1 MTVLGIDPGLAN
13 IGWGVIDS
21 KDQKFH
27 LIDYG
32 HLTTK
37 AHTPVEDRIQRIGKE
52 CSNLLDTHKIDALGI
67 EDIFYFQNKSSAI
80 SVAKV
85 IGAIYYVASL
95 HEVPVFSYSPLQI
108 KTSITGFGRAD
119 KKQVQ
124 EMVKILLGLPKIPKP
139 DHAADALATA
149 ICHCTQSLAKERIG
163 I

>member
-1 MTVLGIDPGLAN
+1 MIVLGIDPGLAN
-13 IGWGVIDS
+13 IGWGLIDS
-21 KDQKFH
+21 TNQQFR

-37 AHTPVEDRIQRIGKE
+37 AHTPVEERIQHIGKD
-52 CSNLLDTHKIDALGI
+52 CSDILASHCVDALSI

-80 SVAKV
+80 SVAKA

-95 HEVPVFSYSPLQI
+95 HDVPVFSYSPLQI
-108 KTSITGFGRAD
+108 KTSITGYGRSD
-119 KKQVQ
+119 KRQVQ

-149 ICHCTQSLAKERIG
+149 ICHCTQSLAKQRIG